1 MTQLFRA
8 MRLYGHITILLLTA
22 TVLGIAAYWASIFL
36 PNIHHDYS
44 IFSLIVPALTL
55 LLLLVGL
62 QWSTPRTEAVFLFI
76 LGVLWLAEAAW
87 TTDIIGST
95 QCDSLGL
102 QQVITKSGSI
112 AAKSWCYEMRVVQA
126 FSWMIFC
133 LYAIFLWILISLT
146 ARAKVFGRPFAWSEP
161 IIELPWFGQLPGYP
175 EGGQYPPGM
184 YPNGYGYP
192 GGMPM
197 SMGMQPMGVYGGGA
211 QVAPGY
217 VVQQT
222 PGHSV
227 VIQPGMNGQ
236 PTTVTQIPG
245 TVSSA

>member
-1 MTQLFRA
+1 
-8 MRLYGHITILLLTA
+8 
-22 TVLGIAAYWASIFL
+22 
-36 PNIHHDYS
+36 
-44 IFSLIVPALTL
+44 
-55 LLLLVGL
+55 
-62 QWSTPRTEAVFLFI
+62 
-76 LGVLWLAEAAW
+76 
-87 TTDIIGST
+87 
-95 QCDSLGL
+95 
-102 QQVITKSGSI
+102 
-112 AAKSWCYEMRVVQA
+112 
-126 FSWMIFC
+126 
-133 LYAIFLWILISLT
+133 
-146 ARAKVFGRPFAWSEP
+146 
-161 IIELPWFGQLPGYP
+161 
-175 EGGQYPPGM
+175 M